1 MSRIVQR
8 EVPAQAKNALAA
20 AGLHPVLARVF
31 AARGITEARELD
43 LVLADLPSWQ
53 ELKGISAAAA
63 RLAQAIEAKER
74 LLIVADYDADGAT
87 ACALGVLALRAMGAE
102 VDYLVPNRFEFGYGL
117 TPEIVALAA
126 TREPALIVTVD
137 NGIASVEGVTEA
149 AARGIEVLIT
159 DHHLPGDRL
168 PEPAIIV
175 NPNQPGCAFPS
186 KNLAGVGVMFYVLLA
201 LRAHLRERGWFANR
215 AEPKLA
221 DYLDLVALGTIADV
235 VKLDHLN
242 RILVQHGL
250 LRLRAGRARPGL
262 SMLLAAAGRDASRL
276 CGFDLGFVLGPRLN
290 AAGRLA
296 DMSLGI
302 RCLLAED
309 EDRALPLAMELD
321 RLNRERKGLEADI
334 HDEALSE
341 LEDQNLAERYSL
353 VLFRPEWHQGVVG
366 IVASRLKDRYHRPAI
381 VFAAAG
387 DGSLKGSGRSIRALH
402 LRDALDRV
410 AKLDPA
416 LIQRF
421 GGHAA
426 AAGLTLPASGLAR
439 FALLFEQAVR
449 EALLPAD
456 LARVVET
463 DGSLAPRELTLELAE
478 LLAKPL
484 WGQAFAAPVFADEF
498 RVLRQNVVAE
508 KHLRLVLAREGKVFE
523 AMLFRHAEALPERIL
538 AVYRPERNEYQG
550 HVRLQLILEHWQAA

>member
-242 RILVQHGL
+242 
-250 LRLRAGRARPGL
+250 
-262 SMLLAAAGRDASRL
+262 
-276 CGFDLGFVLGPRLN
+276 
-290 AAGRLA
+290 
-296 DMSLGI
+296 
-302 RCLLAED
+302 
-309 EDRALPLAMELD
+309 
-321 RLNRERKGLEADI
+321 
-334 HDEALSE
+334 
-341 LEDQNLAERYSL
+341 
-353 VLFRPEWHQGVVG
+353 
-366 IVASRLKDRYHRPAI
+366 
-381 VFAAAG
+381 
-387 DGSLKGSGRSIRALH
+387 
-402 LRDALDRV
+402 
-410 AKLDPA
+410 
-416 LIQRF
+416 
-421 GGHAA
+421 
-426 AAGLTLPASGLAR
+426 
-439 FALLFEQAVR
+439 
-449 EALLPAD
+449 
-456 LARVVET
+456 
-463 DGSLAPRELTLELAE
+463 
-478 LLAKPL
+478 
-484 WGQAFAAPVFADEF
+484 
-498 RVLRQNVVAE
+498 
-508 KHLRLVLAREGKVFE
+508 
-523 AMLFRHAEALPERIL
+523 
-538 AVYRPERNEYQG
+538 
-550 HVRLQLILEHWQAA
+550 